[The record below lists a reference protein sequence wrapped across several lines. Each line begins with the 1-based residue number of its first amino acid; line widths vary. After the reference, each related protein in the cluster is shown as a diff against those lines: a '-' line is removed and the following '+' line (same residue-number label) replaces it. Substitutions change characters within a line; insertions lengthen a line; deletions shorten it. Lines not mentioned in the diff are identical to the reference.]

1 VTGAPRP
8 IGYRRREVNM
18 KPLCFVLMPFGTK
31 KDPGGGPD
39 IDFDA
44 IYEQGIQPAIE
55 DAGMESV
62 RADEERTGGII
73 HKAMFERLLLCDYA
87 VADLTAANANV
98 YYELGVRHAARP
110 ATTLPIFATQQKLL
124 FDVNYL
130 RAMPYELGENNR
142 FTPREAGLLRT
153 ALANKLLELREN
165 VAQGVAADS
174 PIFQLLPDY
183 PAPDV
188 AHLKTD
194 VFRDQ
199 VHYSAEK
206 KRALG
211 KARRLGDPE
220 EVLRVEESLGSL
232 DAVEAGVLVDLYLS
246 YRAVKAWDRM
256 VNLYERLPAVM
267 QRSVLVREQFGFA
280 LNRLG
285 RRQEALDILEKVVEE
300 QGPNSETCGLIG
312 RVYKDLWSEAQ
323 KAGDTFGAQGFL
335 DRAIDNYIRG
345 FEADWRDAYPGINA
359 VTLLDIQGDARS
371 QQRKAELLPVVRF
384 AVMQRLKASRPDYW
398 DYATLLELAVLD
410 GDEPASRQR
419 LGDALACIREVW
431 EPETTVNNLKLIREA
446 RRARNVEQ
454 PWLDA
459 VIDRLA
465 NAKPREP

>member
-1 VTGAPRP
+1 
-8 IGYRRREVNM
+8 M

-44 IYEQGIQPAIE
+44 IYELGIRPAID
-55 DAGMESV
+55 DAGMEPV

-110 ATTLPIFATQQKLL
+110 ATTLPIFASQQKMP

-130 RAMPYELGENNR
+130 RAMPYALGENNR
-142 FTPREAGLLRT
+142 FTPREADPLKM
-153 ALANKLLELREN
+153 ALAGKLRELREN
-165 VAQGVAADS
+165 VAQGVPTDS
-174 PIFQLLPDY
+174 PLFQLLPDY

-211 KARRLGDPE
+211 KARRIGDPE
-220 EVLRVEESLGSL
+220 EVARVEESLGSL

-246 YRAVKAWDRM
+246 YRAVKAWDQM
-256 VNLYERLPAVM
+256 VSLYERLPAVL
-267 QRSVLVREQFGFA
+267 QRSVLVREQLGFA

-285 RRQEALDILEKVVEE
+285 RRQEALDVLEKVVEE
-300 QGPNSETCGLIG
+300 QGPSSETCGLIG
-312 RVYKDLWSEAQ
+312 RVYKDLWIEAR
-323 KAGDTFGAQGFL
+323 KAGDTFGAAGFL
-335 DRAIDNYIRG
+335 DRAIDNYSRG

-359 VTLLDIQGDARS
+359 VTLLDIKGDTRA
-371 QQRKAELLPVVRF
+371 QERKAELLPVVRF
-384 AVMQRLKASRPDYW
+384 AVMQRLKAAKPDYW

-410 GDEPASRQR
+410 GDEATSRQR
-419 LGDALACIREVW
+419 LGDAIACIREVW
-431 EPETTVNNLKLIREA
+431 EPETTVNNLKMIREA
-446 RRARNVEQ
+446 RSARGVAE

-459 VIDRLA
+459 VIESLA
-465 NAKPREP
+465 AAKPR